1 MNEPHTR
8 AIAVPIQKPLDA
20 SPHFANEALVETDA
34 LFRDAPIPILIED
47 WSGIKA
53 WVDSLRNSGVD
64 DLDAWLDEHPEVI
77 QKLRELHA
85 FVDANDATLALFDA
99 TSKEVFFEWSRQ
111 LLPANRFSN
120 SQVLRAMFEGHA
132 SCQGE
137 RILTTL
143 TGRKVPIVWRC
154 SLPKDIAQYRRLHFY
169 AFDVTEHKENTDRLQ
184 ALRAQIAHTARVSM
198 VGQLVAS
205 ITHEIGQP
213 LGAVRTGLDAAVRWL
228 DRSEP
233 NVAEALAAFRHASR
247 WTDDIAGICRRLRGF
262 LTGAPVEAEQLDCA
276 EIVDSSMLLIASEAN
291 AHAITLA
298 KEIEPAVT
306 AYADRIQLQQVL
318 TNLLI
323 NGIHAIAA
331 VSAEG
336 REPLL
341 TVRARRYND
350 SQTLFEVVDTGGGI
364 QALQPD
370 AIFQPL
376 SSTKSD
382 GMGMGL
388 PISRS
393 IVEAHGGAIWVADT
407 GASGTRFCFTL
418 PCSARAHGPRSP
430 VAHATRAAANSNG
443 GLL

>member
-1 MNEPHTR
+1 MNEPNAE
-8 AIAVPIQKPLDA
+8 AIAAPTQKPLNA
-20 SPHFANEALVETDA
+20 SAHVANEALVETDG

-53 WVDSLRNSGVD
+53 WVDSLRTNGID
-64 DLDAWLDEHPEVI
+64 DLESYIDQHPEVI
-77 QKLRELHA
+77 DKLRELHT

-99 TSKEVFFEWSRQ
+99 ASKEVFFEWSRE

-137 RILTTL
+137 RVLTTL

-169 AFDVTEHKENTDRLQ
+169 AFDVTEHKENADRLQ
-184 ALRAQIAHTARVSM
+184 ALRAQMARTARVSM

-228 DRSEP
+228 DRPEP
-233 NVAEALAAFRHASR
+233 NVTEALAAFRHASQ

-262 LTGAPVEAEQLDCA
+262 LAGAPVEAVELDCA
-276 EIVDSSMLLIASEAN
+276 EIVDSAMLLIASEAN

-331 VSAEG
+331 ASAAG
-336 REPLL
+336 RAPLL

-388 PISRS
+388 PISKS

-407 GASGTRFCFTL
+407 GDAGTRFCFTL
-418 PCSARAHGPRSP
+418 PRSARAHGTGRL
-430 VAHATRAAANSNG
+430 VAHATRAALNG
-443 GLL
+443 NDGSR

>member
-1 MNEPHTR
+1 MNEPNAE
-8 AIAVPIQKPLDA
+8 AIAAPTQKPLDA
-20 SPHFANEALVETDA
+20 SARFANETPIETDG

-53 WVDSLRNSGVD
+53 WVDALRTSGMS
-64 DLDAWLDEHPEVI
+64 DLESYIDQHPEVI
-77 QKLRELHA
+77 DKLRALHT

-99 TSKEVFFEWSRQ
+99 ASKEVFFEWSRE

-137 RILTTL
+137 RVLTTL

-154 SLPKDIAQYRRLHFY
+154 SLPKDLSQYRRLHFY
-169 AFDVTEHKENTDRLQ
+169 AFDVTEHKENSDRLQ
-184 ALRAQIAHTARVSM
+184 ALRAQMARTARVSM

-228 DRSEP
+228 DRP
-233 NVAEALAAFRHASR
+233 RPDVAEALAAFRHASQ

-262 LTGAPVEAEQLDCA
+262 LAGAPVEAVELDCA
-276 EIVDSSMLLIASEAN
+276 EIVDSAMLLVASEAN
-291 AHAITLA
+291 ANAITLA
-298 KEIEPAVT
+298 RDIEPAVT

-331 VSAEG
+331 ASDEG
-336 REPLL
+336 RAPLL
-341 TVRARRYND
+341 TVRTRRYND
-350 SQTLFEVVDTGGGI
+350 TQTLFEVIDSGGGI
-364 QALQPD
+364 QTLQPD

-388 PISRS
+388 PISKS

-407 GASGTRFCFTL
+407 GKSGTRFCFTL
-418 PCSARAHGPRSP
+418 PCSARALDAGKP
-430 VAHATRAAANSNG
+430 VADARRTPVNGNG
-443 GLL
+443 GSL